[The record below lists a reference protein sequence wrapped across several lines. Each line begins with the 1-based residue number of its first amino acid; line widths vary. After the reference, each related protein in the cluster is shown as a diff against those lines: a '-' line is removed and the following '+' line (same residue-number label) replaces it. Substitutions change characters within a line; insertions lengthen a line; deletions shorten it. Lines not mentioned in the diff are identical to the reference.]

1 MAGGRSARRRVVLRG
16 RRDECAVL
24 DELLEAARRGRSG
37 ALVVRGEP
45 GVGKTALLKYAI
57 DAASDLRVVRAVGV
71 ESEMEVAFAALHQ
84 LCGPMLDRLDRLPGP
99 QRDALATT
107 FGLSAG
113 PVPDRFLV
121 GLAALGLLSE
131 VAEERALL
139 CVVDDAQWLDRASA
153 QGLGFVAR
161 RLLAESVLVL
171 FGAREP
177 GEELQGLPQLV
188 VEGLRKSDAR
198 ALLRSVIPGPLDDAV
213 REQLVVETRGNPLAL
228 LELPRGLTPA
238 QLAGGF
244 GLPESLSGR
253 IEHSFTR
260 RLEGL
265 PADTRLLLL
274 LAAAEPVGDPMLLWR
289 AASLLGI
296 GRDAGA
302 QAQSAGLLEIGP
314 RVRFRHPLVRSAI
327 YRAAS
332 PEDRHAVHGALAE
345 ATDPDL
351 DPDRRAWHRA
361 HATADP
367 EEDVACELER
377 SAGRAER
384 RGGLAAAAA
393 FLVRAAE
400 LTPDGSRRAERELG
414 AAEAMVHAG
423 AFESAKGRL
432 AAARARPLDE
442 VGRARV
448 ELLLGRIAWAVDHG
462 SAAPPLL
469 LSAAKRL
476 EPLDLTLARHTYLE
490 AFIAAITADRLTTSG
505 DALEVAKA
513 VRAAPSPPEPLGP
526 IDQLLDGL
534 AVFVTDG
541 FAAARAVLH
550 EPLAAFVAD
559 ELPREIALRWIV
571 LASHTALLLWD
582 HKSWQAICTR
592 QVDLIRDAGALS
604 VLPYALTA
612 RIFAHV
618 FAGELARATSL
629 VEELGTVAEATR
641 TSSPPQGA
649 IALAAW
655 EGREAETL
663 RLVKAN
669 MPELLKRGEGMGV
682 SMAQCAL
689 AVLYNGLGRY
699 EEAVAAAGQ
708 ALADAQPLGLAGWA
722 RIELIEAAARSGN
735 VHLAAD
741 ALEEFSERDSGT
753 DWALGVDARSRALL
767 SQGDT
772 AENGYREAIERLDRS
787 GATALL
793 ARTRLVFGEW
803 LRREGH
809 RREAR
814 EQLRAALELL
824 TDMGMEAF
832 AQRAERQLLATGE
845 RVRKR
850 VVETREDLTAQE
862 AQIAR
867 LARDGLSN
875 PEIGAR
881 LFISPRTVE
890 YHLHKVFNKL
900 GISSRGQLSEAL
912 RPEPAPVLLVGNS

>member
-1 MAGGRSARRRVVLRG
+1 VVLRG
-16 RRDECAVL
+16 RRGECAVL

-57 DAASDLRVVRAVGV
+57 DAASDLRVLRAVGV
-71 ESEMEVAFAALHQ
+71 ESEMELAFAALHQ
-84 LCGPMLDRLDRLPGP
+84 LCAPMLDRLDRLPGP

-113 PVPDRFLV
+113 PVPDRFWV
-121 GLAALGLLSE
+121 GLAVLGLLSE
-131 VAEERALL
+131 VAEERPLL
-139 CVVDDAQWLDRASA
+139 CVVDDAQWLDHASA
-153 QGLGFVAR
+153 QGLAFVAR
-161 RLLAESVLVL
+161 RLLAESMVVV
-171 FGAREP
+171 FAAREP
-177 GEELQGLPQLV
+177 GEELRGLPELV

-198 ALLRSVIPGPLDDAV
+198 ELLRSVIPGPFDDAV

-238 QLAGGF
+238 QVAGGF
-244 GLPESLSGR
+244 RLPGSLSGR

-260 RLEGL
+260 RLAGL
-265 PADTRLLLL
+265 PAGTRRLLL
-274 LAAAEPVGDPMLLWR
+274 LAAADPVGNPILLWR
-289 AASLLGI
+289 AAGLLGI
-296 GRDAGA
+296 GRGAGA
-302 QAQSAGLLEIGP
+302 RAQSAGLLEIGT

-393 FLVRAAE
+393 FLVRAAA
-400 LTPDGSRRAERELG
+400 LTPDQSRRAERELG
-414 AAEAMVHAG
+414 AAQAMLHAG
-423 AFESAKGRL
+423 DFESAQGLL

-476 EPLDLTLARHTYLE
+476 ETLDLTLARQTYLE
-490 AFIAAITADRLTTSG
+490 AFIAAITADRLTTG
-505 DALEVAKA
+505 GNALEVAKA
-513 VRAAPSPPEPLGP
+513 VRAAPSSPEPLGP
-526 IDQLLDGL
+526 VDQLLDGL

-541 FAAARAVLH
+541 FAAARSVLQ

-559 ELPREIALRWIV
+559 ELPREMALRWIV

-582 HKSWQAICTR
+582 HKSWQAICAR

-629 VEELGTVAEATR
+629 VEELSTVAEATR
-641 TSSPPQGA
+641 SSSPPQGA

-655 EGREAETL
+655 EGQEAETL

-669 MPELLKRGEGMGV
+669 MPELVKRGEGMGV
-682 SMAQCAL
+682 SMAQWAL

-699 EEAVAAAGQ
+699 EEALAAASQG
-708 ALADAQPLGLAGWA
+708 LADAQPLGLAGWA

-741 ALEEFSERDSGT
+741 ALEGFSGRDSGT
-753 DWALGVDARSRALL
+753 DWALGADARSRALL
-767 SQGDT
+767 RRGDA
-772 AENGYREAIERLDRS
+772 AEDAYREAIERLDRT

-793 ARTRLVFGEW
+793 ARTHLVFGEW
-803 LRREGH
+803 LRRERR

-814 EQLRAALELL
+814 EQLRGALEML

-832 AQRAERQLLATGE
+832 AQRAERELLATGE
-845 RVRKR
+845 NVRKR
-850 VVETREDLTAQE
+850 VVESREDLTAQE

-900 GISSRGQLSEAL
+900 GITSRNQLDQVL
-912 RPEPAPVLLVGNS
+912 PPEPIAAGRS

>member
-1 MAGGRSARRRVVLRG
+1 V
-16 RRDECAVL
+16 
-24 DELLEAARRGRSG
+24 
-37 ALVVRGEP
+37 
-45 GVGKTALLKYAI
+45 
-57 DAASDLRVVRAVGV
+57 
-71 ESEMEVAFAALHQ
+71 
-84 LCGPMLDRLDRLPGP
+84 
-99 QRDALATT
+99 
-107 FGLSAG
+107 
-113 PVPDRFLV
+113 
-121 GLAALGLLSE
+121 LGLFSD
-131 VAEERALL
+131 VAAERPLL
-139 CVVDDAQWLDRASA
+139 CVVDDAQWLDHASA

-161 RLLAESVLVL
+161 RLLAESVLVV
-171 FGAREP
+171 FAAREP
-177 GEELQGLPQLV
+177 GEELRGLPELV

-198 ALLRSVIPGPLDDAV
+198 ELLRSLIPGPLDDAV

-228 LELPRGLTPA
+228 LEFPRGLTPA
-238 QLAGGF
+238 QVAGGF

-265 PADTRLLLL
+265 PADTRLLVL
-274 LAAAEPVGDPMLLWR
+274 LAAAEPAGDPMLLWR
-289 AASLLGI
+289 AAGLVGI
-296 GRDAGA
+296 GRGAGA
-302 QAQSAGLLEIGP
+302 RAQSAGLLEIGT

-327 YRAAS
+327 YRAAP
-332 PEDRHAVHGALAE
+332 PEDRHALHGALAE

-400 LTPDGSRRAERELG
+400 LTPDQSRRAERELG
-414 AAEAMVHAG
+414 AAQAMVQAG
-423 AFESAKGRL
+423 AFESARGLL

-476 EPLDLTLARHTYLE
+476 EPLDLTLARETYLE
-490 AFIAAITADRLTTSG
+490 AFIAAITADRLATGG
-505 DALEVAKA
+505 DALEIAEA

-541 FAAARAVLH
+541 YAAARAVLH
-550 EPLAAFVAD
+550 QPLGAFVAD
-559 ELPREIALRWIV
+559 ELPREMALRWIV
-571 LASHTALLLWD
+571 LASHTALLIWD
-582 HKSWQAICTR
+582 HKSWQAICAR

-641 TSSPPQGA
+641 SSSPPQGA

-669 MPELLKRGEGMGV
+669 MPELVKRGEGMGV
-682 SMAQCAL
+682 SMAQWAL

-699 EEAVAAAGQ
+699 EEALAAASQG
-708 ALADAQPLGLAGWA
+708 LADAQPLGLAGWA

-735 VHLAAD
+735 VHLAVD
-741 ALEEFSERDSGT
+741 ALEGFSERDSGT

-767 SQGDT
+767 SQGDA
-772 AENGYREAIERLDRS
+772 AEDAYREAIERLDRS
-787 GATALL
+787 GVTAGL
-793 ARTRLVFGEW
+793 ARARLVFGEW
-803 LRREGH
+803 LRRECR

-814 EQLRAALELL
+814 EQLRGALEML
-824 TDMGMEAF
+824 TEMGMEAF
-832 AQRAERQLLATGE
+832 AQRAERELLATGE

-862 AQIAR
+862 TQITR
-867 LARDGLSN
+867 LASDGLSN

-900 GISSRGQLSEAL
+900 GIGSRSQLSQAL
-912 RPEPAPVLLVGNS
+912 RPEPAPHLPVGNP

>member
-1 MAGGRSARRRVVLRG
+1 MDGVRSAPRPVALRG
-16 RRDECAVL
+16 RRDESAVL
-24 DELLEAARRGRSG
+24 DELLESARRGRSG
-37 ALVVRGEP
+37 ALVLRGEP
-45 GVGKTALLKYAI
+45 GVGKTALLEYAI

-71 ESEMEVAFAALHQ
+71 EAEMELAFAALHQ
-84 LCGPMLDRLDRLPGP
+84 LCAPMLDRLDQLPGP

-121 GLAALGLLSE
+121 GLAVLGLLAD
-131 VAEERALL
+131 VAEERPLL
-139 CVVDDAQWLDRASA
+139 CVVDDAQWLDHASA
-153 QGLGFVAR
+153 QGLAFVAR
-161 RLLAESVLVL
+161 RLLAESVLVV
-171 FGAREP
+171 FAAREP
-177 GEELQGLPQLV
+177 GEELRGLPELV

-198 ALLRSVIPGPLDDAV
+198 ELLRSVIPGPFDDAV
-213 REQLVVETRGNPLAL
+213 REQLVIETRGNPLAL

-238 QLAGGF
+238 QVAGGF
-244 GLPESLSGR
+244 GLPGSLSGR

-260 RLEGL
+260 RLAGL
-265 PADTRLLLL
+265 PAGTRRLLL

-289 AASLLGI
+289 AAGLLGI
-296 GRDAGA
+296 GRGAGA
-302 QAQSAGLLEIGP
+302 RAQSAGLLEIGT

-327 YRAAS
+327 YRAAP

-361 HATADP
+361 HATAHP
-367 EEDVACELER
+367 EEDVARELER
-377 SAGRAER
+377 SADRAQR

-393 FLVRAAE
+393 FLVRAAA
-400 LTPDGSRRAERELG
+400 LTPDQSRRAERELG
-414 AAEAMVHAG
+414 AAQAMLHAG
-423 AFESAKGRL
+423 DFESARRLL

-442 VGRARV
+442 FGRARV

-469 LSAAKRL
+469 HSAAKRV
-476 EPLDLTLARHTYLE
+476 EPLDLTLARQTYLE
-490 AFIAAITADRLTTSG
+490 AFIAAITADRLTTGG

-526 IDQLLDGL
+526 VDQLLDGL

-541 FAAARAVLH
+541 SAAARSVLH

-559 ELPREIALRWIV
+559 ELPREMALRWIV

-618 FAGELARATSL
+618 FTGEPARAKSL
-629 VEELGTVAEATR
+629 VEELDTVAEATR
-641 TSSPPQGA
+641 SSSPPQGA

-655 EGREAETL
+655 GGREAETL

-682 SMAQCAL
+682 SMAQWAL

-699 EEAVAAAGQ
+699 EEAVEAAGQ
-708 ALADAQPLGLAGWA
+708 AVADAQPLGLAGWA

-735 VHLAAD
+735 VGLAAD
-741 ALEEFSERDSGT
+741 TLEGFSERDSGT
-753 DWALGVDARSRALL
+753 DWALGADARSRALL
-767 SQGDT
+767 RRGDA
-772 AENGYREAIERLDRS
+772 AEDAYREAIQRLDRS
-787 GATALL
+787 GVTALL

-803 LRREGH
+803 LRRERR

-814 EQLRAALELL
+814 DQLRDALEML

-832 AQRAERQLLATGE
+832 AQRAERELLATGE
-845 RVRKR
+845 HVSKR
-850 VVETREDLTAQE
+850 VVETQEVLTAQE

-900 GISSRGQLSEAL
+900 GIASRNQLDRVL
-912 RPEPAPVLLVGNS
+912 PPEPIAAVRS